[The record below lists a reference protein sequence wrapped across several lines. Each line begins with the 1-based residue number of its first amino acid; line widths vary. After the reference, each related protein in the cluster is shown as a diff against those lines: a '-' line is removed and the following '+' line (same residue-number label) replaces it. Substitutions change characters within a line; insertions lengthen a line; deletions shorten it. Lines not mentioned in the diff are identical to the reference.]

1 LNPILFGTRERQ
13 LFGIHTP
20 GSAGSRPRGV
30 VICPPLGYE
39 YQRAH
44 RAIRM
49 LAQRLSD
56 RGCDVLRFD
65 YYGTGDSA
73 GHMEEVTLSG
83 CVQDVHTAVEEL
95 RAIADQRRVTVVGL
109 RAGAVVAQRAAA
121 EARAIERVVLWDPIV
136 AGAGYLEYLAN
147 RPPNPEWPQRPST
160 LAFYGLMPAVQ
171 AELAQVDVASI
182 PPAAPP
188 ALLIA
193 SDDTPEHGSL
203 AEQLRGAGQ
212 RIDFEVH
219 PNPPAWEEEAA
230 LGIGALPVTILDRI
244 TEWVQQ

>member
-1 LNPILFGTRERQ
+1 MFGSRERQ

-20 GSAGSRPRGV
+20 GAAGSRRRGV
-30 VICPPLGYE
+30 VICSPLGYE

-49 LAQRLSD
+49 LAQRLSE

-65 YYGTGDSA
+65 YFGTGDSA
-73 GHMEEVTLSG
+73 GRMEEVTLTG
-83 CVQDVHTAVEEL
+83 CVEDAHTAVEEL

-109 RAGAVVAQRAAA
+109 RAGGVVAQRAAA
-121 EARAIERVVLWDPIV
+121 EARGIERVVLWDPIV
-136 AGAGYLEYLAN
+136 AGAGYLEYLSN
-147 RPPNPEWPQRPST
+147 RPPNPEWPLRPST
-160 LAFYGLMPAVQ
+160 LEFYGLAPAVQ
-171 AELAQVDVASI
+171 AELSQVDVATI
-182 PPAAPP
+182 PAAAPP

-193 SDDTPEHGSL
+193 SDDSPDHDRL
-203 AEQLRGAGQ
+203 AEQLRAGGQ
-212 RIDFEVH
+212 QVELERH

-230 LGIGALPVTILDRI
+230 LGIGALPITILDRI